1 MKFTIGLFK
10 NVNSKYL
17 YTYILW
23 NKDFKYPLMKFK
35 SAPVYTIKFPGGVG
49 LTVDQVYIWATG
61 VSDRDK
67 NSYKLSSTNTVS
79 NNSSLIRIN
88 ITLKQQKLFI
98 SRCD

>member
-1 MKFTIGLFK
+1 MK
-10 NVNSKYL
+10 S
-17 YTYILW
+17 
-23 NKDFKYPLMKFK
+23 K

-49 LTVDQVYIWATG
+49 LMVDQVYIKTTG